1 MDEVIDEAL
10 RHLSR
15 QSGEHHITVEQS
27 EEFLLAKMDSRLIV
41 QVVINLVDN
50 AWSNTPLPVPLSTYP
65 PGSRRERSV

>member
-41 QVVINLVDN
+41 QVVFNLVDN
-50 AWSNTPLPVPLSTYP
+50 AVKYTPPVPLSTYP